1 MFSDEIKQALLKK
14 AVGFDTEE
22 REIILDKTG
31 NEVKRIKVT
40 KKHIPPDINAVKII
54 QEMIHTG
61 EW

>member
-1 MFSDEIKQALLKK
+1 M
-14 AVGFDTEE
+14 GFDTEE